1 MPVYLIAQ
9 VDITDPERY
18 REYMR
23 HTPRIVAAHGGRFV
37 ARGAAP
43 VVLEGPPTTK
53 RIVVIEF
60 PSMADARAF
69 YDSPDYV
76 RARAIRAEA
85 STAQLVVIDGYPEA
99 EWLAALAANQ
109 KESL

>member
-18 REYMR
+18 RDYAR
-23 HTPRIVAAHGGRFV
+23 HTPRIIAQHGGRFI

-43 VVLEGPPTTK
+43 LVLEGPPTTK

-60 PSMADARAF
+60 PSMEHVKAF

-85 STAQLVVIDGYPEA
+85 STGQLVVIEGYPDA
-99 EWLAALAANQ
+99 DWQAALAASQ
-109 KESL
+109 QESL